1 MVPHPFARIAD
12 MPNLTPEQQALRGP
26 ASDFVAAIG
35 ADEPDPEALR
45 AAVAHAGSLTA
56 PVLALLAEIAAG
68 AELEEDDARF
78 AFFGVH
84 VLAAARRTELWAP
97 LLAAL
102 ARPGEELDDTFG
114 DAVTETFPSILM
126 AVFDGDLAPARR
138 LLLDPATDGSV
149 RWVVADV
156 VAQLAVD
163 GRIDRDQAVALLRA
177 MPPTIDKEDEGA
189 WLGWHEAVLRLRA
202 AELVPLARTQWVM
215 SKTSLAPADLAELKR
230 DFAALEADPASPPPE
245 TTVPIVPM
253 EDPAVALEFGLQ
265 GDPAGD
271 VLPDAEEVEWL
282 VAFLTSPA
290 CRPTVM
296 DIETIDGFLAGLV
309 AGPGSLEP
317 AAVLREVLDGGFAP
331 GARVAKADRLRC
343 EDIVERLRQSIALRL
358 AAGVEHRPLLL
369 PVEAF
374 QTTVDTAGRAYE
386 IFPGEAWA
394 SGFGFAV
401 RLFRREWERAM
412 QESEDVQALMTPIS
426 ALMTNPAKRAG
437 IGIDA
442 ADLRTAHEELPDCVA
457 GLYAY
462 WREVEAE
469 AAARRSSPGG
479 ARPGRNDPCPCGS
492 GQKYKRCCGAA
503 A

>member
-1 MVPHPFARIAD
+1 V
-12 MPNLTPEQQALRGP
+12 PNLLPKTGP
-26 ASDFVAAIG
+26 VADFLAAII
-35 ADEPDPEALR
+35 ADEPDPDALR
-45 AAVAHAGSLTA
+45 ATVANAEHLSA
-56 PVLALLAEIAAG
+56 PVLAILAVVAAG
-68 AELEEDDARF
+68 EPLDEDDARF

-84 VLAAARRTELWAP
+84 VMAAARRTELWGP

-102 ARPGEELDDTFG
+102 ARPGEELDDIFG
-114 DAVTETFPSILM
+114 DAVTETFPAILM
-126 AVFDGDLAPARR
+126 AIFDGDLAPARR
-138 LLLDPATDGSV
+138 LLLGPATDGSV

-163 GRIDRDQAVALLRA
+163 GRIERDAAVALLRA
-177 MPPTIDKEDEGA
+177 MPPTIDKDDEGA

-215 SKTSLAPADLAELKR
+215 SKTCLAPADLAALR
-230 DFAALEADPASPPPE
+230 PDFAALEADPASPPPE
-245 TTVPIVPM
+245 TTLPIEPLD
-253 EDPAVALEFGLQ
+253 DPAVAFEFGVES
-265 GDPAGD
+265 DPAAE
-271 VLPDAEEVEWL
+271 VLPDADEISWL

-296 DIETIDGFLAGLV
+296 DLETIDGFLAGLV

-317 AAVLREVLDGGFAP
+317 AAVLREILDGGFAP
-331 GARVAKADRLRC
+331 GAKVAKADRLRC

-358 AAGVEHRPLLL
+358 AAGMEHRPLLL

-374 QTTVDTAGRAYE
+374 QPKADPDGRPYE

-401 RLFRREWERAM
+401 RLFRPDWDRAIKA
-412 QESEDVQALMTPIS
+412 SEDVQVLMMPIS
-426 ALMTNPAKRAG
+426 ALMIDPAKRAEVG
-437 IGIDA
+437 VA
-442 ADLRTAHEELPDCVA
+442 AEDLRAAHEELPDSVG

-462 WREVEAE
+462 WREAEEE

-492 GQKYKRCCGAA
+492 GKKYKRCCGAA

>member
-1 MVPHPFARIAD
+1 MPTLTLEQRALAGPVAD
-12 MPNLTPEQQALRGP
+12 LL
-26 ASDFVAAIG
+26 AAIT

-45 AAVAHAGSLTA
+45 ATVANAEHLSA
-56 PVLALLAEIAAG
+56 PVLAILAQATSDEP
-68 AELEEDDARF
+68 LDEEDARF

-102 ARPGEELDDTFG
+102 GLPDEELDDLFG
-114 DAVTETFPSILM
+114 DAVAETLPSILM

-138 LLLDPATDGSV
+138 LLLDPAADGTV

-156 VAQLAVD
+156 VAQLTVD
-163 GRIDRDQAVALLRA
+163 GRIDREAAVALLRA

-202 AELVPLARTQWVM
+202 AELVPLARTLWVM
-215 SKTSLAPADLAELKR
+215 SKTCLAPADLAELKP

-245 TTVPIVPM
+245 TTRPLEPLD
-253 EDPAVALEFGLQ
+253 DPAVAFAFALET
-265 GDPAGD
+265 DPAAE
-271 VLPDAEEVEWL
+271 VLPDPEEINWL

-290 CRPTVM
+290 CRPTSM
-296 DIETIDGFLAGLV
+296 DIETMDGFLAGLV
-309 AGPGSLEP
+309 TGPGSLEP
-317 AAVLREVLDGGFAP
+317 AAVLREILDGGFAP
-331 GARVAKADRLRC
+331 GAKVARADRLRC
-343 EDIVERLRQSIALRL
+343 EDIVERLRQTIALRL
-358 AAGVEHRPLLL
+358 AASAEHRPLLL

-374 QTTVDTAGRAYE
+374 QPVVDASGRPFE
-386 IFPGEAWA
+386 RFPGEAWA

-401 RLFRREWERAM
+401 RHFRRDWTRAM
-412 QESEDVQALMTPIS
+412 QEDEDVGALMAPIS
-426 ALMTNPAKRAG
+426 ALMIDPAKRAELG
-437 IGIDA
+437 IHV
-442 ADLRTAHEELPDCVA
+442 ADLHGAHEELPASVA

-462 WREVEAE
+462 WRDFEEQV
-469 AAARRSSPGG
+469 AARRSSPGG
-479 ARPGRNDPCPCGS
+479 AKPGRNDPCPCGS

>member
-1 MVPHPFARIAD
+1 
-12 MPNLTPEQQALRGP
+12 MPTLTPEQRALRGP
-26 ASDFVAAIG
+26 VGDFVAAIT
-35 ADEPDPEALR
+35 AEEPDPEALR
-45 AAVAHAGSLTA
+45 ATVASAEALSA
-56 PVLALLAEIAAG
+56 PVLAVLADIASG
-68 AELEEDDARF
+68 RELDPDDARF

-84 VLAAARRTELWAP
+84 VMAAARRTELWGP

-102 ARPGEELDDTFG
+102 GQPGEELDDAFG
-114 DAVTETFPSILM
+114 DAVTETFPAVLM
-126 AVFDGDLAPARR
+126 AVFDGDLAPVRR
-138 LLLDPATDGSV
+138 LLLAPSTDGSV
-149 RWVVADV
+149 RWVVAEV
-156 VAQLAVD
+156 LAQLAVD
-163 GRIDRDQAVALLRA
+163 GRIERDQAVALLRA

-215 SKTSLAPADLAELKR
+215 GKADLARGDLAELKR

-245 TTVPIVPM
+245 TTRPIAPLD
-253 EDPAVALEFGLQ
+253 DPAVAFEFGLQ
-265 GDPAGD
+265 SDPAAE
-271 VLPDAEEVEWL
+271 VLPDADEIDWL

-309 AGPGSLEP
+309 AGPGSIEP
-317 AAVLREVLDGGFAP
+317 AAVLREILDGGFAP

-374 QTTVDTAGRAYE
+374 QPTVDAAGRPNE
-386 IFPGEAWA
+386 VFPGEAWA

-401 RLFRREWERAM
+401 RLFRRNWERAM
-412 QESEDVQALMTPIS
+412 QESEDVQALMAPIS
-426 ALMTNPAKRAG
+426 ALMTNPAKRAAIG
-437 IGIDA
+437 IGA
-442 ADLRTAHEELPDCVA
+442 EDLRTAHEELSDCVA

-462 WREVEAE
+462 WREVEE
-469 AAARRSSPGG
+469 DAAARRSSPGG